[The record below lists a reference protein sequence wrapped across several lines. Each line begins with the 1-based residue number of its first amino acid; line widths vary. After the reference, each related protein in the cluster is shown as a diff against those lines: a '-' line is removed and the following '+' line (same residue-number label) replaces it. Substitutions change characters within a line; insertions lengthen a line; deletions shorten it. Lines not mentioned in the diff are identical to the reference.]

1 MHAVSNTSSPL
12 NIICLELGLFQT
24 NCYIVSHGDS
34 KQALIID
41 PGDAPDL
48 IHTQLRKSMLV
59 PHTVVLTHGHIDHI
73 NAAAAF
79 AAQNIPV
86 LMHSADAAMLSD
98 LGASGAQWFGLQQNT
113 CQPSSFL
120 EDGSELDIWQGALT
134 FRIMHTPGHSPG
146 SICLVSKEVAFVG
159 DLIFA
164 GSIGRSDLPG
174 GDPEIMAKS
183 LQKFMQLPDTIALY
197 PGHGPATTIGDERIS
212 NPFLS

>member
-1 MHAVSNTSSPL
+1 MPALSNAPSPL
-12 NIICLELGLFQT
+12 NIICLELGPFQT

-48 IHTQLRKSMLV
+48 VLAKLRNSNLL
-59 PHTVVLTHGHIDHI
+59 PHSVVLTHGHIDHI

-86 LMHSADAAMLSD
+86 LIHSADAAMLTD
-98 LGASGAQWFGLQQNT
+98 LGASGAAWFGLPQNT
-113 CQPSSFL
+113 CQPGGFL
-120 EDGSELDIWQGALT
+120 EDGGELDIWQGALI

-146 SICLVSKEVAFVG
+146 SICLVSKDVAFVG

-174 GDPEIMAKS
+174 GDPEVMTQS
-183 LQKFMQLPDTIALY
+183 LLKFMQLPDTIALY

-212 NPFLS
+212 NPFLC